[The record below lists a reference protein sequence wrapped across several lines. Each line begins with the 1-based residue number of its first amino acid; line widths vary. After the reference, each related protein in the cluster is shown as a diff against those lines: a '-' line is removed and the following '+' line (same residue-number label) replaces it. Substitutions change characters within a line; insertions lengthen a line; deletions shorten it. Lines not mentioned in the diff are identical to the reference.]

1 MRCTNP
7 KVPYALTGKR
17 VWVAGHRGMVGSA
30 LIRRLRDED
39 CEILTVARQDLDLR
53 RQAEVEDWMAECR
66 PQAVFMAAA
75 TVGGILANDT
85 FPAKFLYDNLAIQ
98 TNVIHGAWRIGVEK
112 LMMLGSACIYPKH
125 APQPMSEEALLTGSL
140 EPTNEWYATAKIAA
154 IKMCQA
160 YRREYGCDFI
170 SAQPNNIFGPGD
182 NFDLTSSHVVPALI
196 AKAHDAKLSRKK
208 DLEIWG
214 TGTPRRE
221 FLYVE
226 DLADALLFMMK
237 HYSDE
242 IQINVG
248 SGIELTIRQLA
259 EMVADIVGFEGKLAF
274 VSSKPDGAPRKLLDT
289 SRLKGLG
296 WTATTGL
303 REGLAQT
310 YEWYVGAH

>member
-1 MRCTNP
+1 
-7 KVPYALTGKR
+7 
-17 VWVAGHRGMVGSA
+17 MVGSA

-66 PQAVFMAAA
+66 PQVVFMAAA

-85 FPAKFLYDNLAIQ
+85 WPAKFIYDNLAIQ

-112 LMMLGSACIYPKH
+112 MMVLGSACIYPKH
-125 APQPMSEEALLTGSL
+125 APQPMCEEALLTGSL

-160 YRREYGCDFI
+160 YRKEYGCDFI

-196 AKAHDAKLSRKK
+196 AKAHDAKLSGKRE
-208 DLEIWG
+208 LEIWG

-226 DLADALLFMMK
+226 DLADALIFMMK
-237 HYSDE
+237 RYSDE

-259 EMVADIVGFEGKLAF
+259 ETVADIVGFEGELAF

-303 REGLAQT
+303 REGLKQT
-310 YEWYVGAH
+310 YEWYVGAN